1 MAKATWTDAQIIA
14 QIDTGDHW
22 SGQNLTYAFATD
34 ASWFPY
40 SEKNGF
46 STLAASQRAAATQV
60 IQLWD
65 DLIAPNFTLST
76 NAATANIRYANSTV
90 NVSYADTYFPGGA
103 AGGTVWF
110 NPSYNSSSGTNDLVT
125 PVRGA
130 WGFTAYIHETGHALG
145 LDHPGDYNGGS
156 PTYANDALYTHDSQ
170 MYTVMSYFTA
180 GNTGADWVA
189 SNGHEY
195 YPQTPMM
202 DDIMVIQ
209 SMYGAD
215 TTTRAG
221 NTTYGFNSNAG
232 ESVYDF
238 TVNQHPVLCIYDA
251 GGSDTIDLSGWN
263 TASKIDLTPGSFS
276 NADMMTCN
284 ISISRTTWIENAV
297 GGGGNDTL
305 IGNAIA
311 NTLTGNAGNDV
322 ISGGGGND
330 ILNGGAG
337 NDTLTGGA
345 GNDELH
351 GGDGTDTAVFTDAY
365 ANYLI
370 TFDAAHGD
378 YVVVDT
384 LAGSSDGTDLV
395 WDVETFVFLDMTVS
409 AANLNL
415 GTSTNLTLT
424 GTIGADTLVG
434 GSGNDTYVVNN
445 AGDVVNESAG
455 AGTDLVQASVSFSLA
470 DTAHV
475 LGNVENLTLT
485 GTADLAGTGNALAN
499 IIIGNSGANLIE
511 GGAGADNLDGGA
523 GVDTVSYAH
532 SATGVQVS
540 LLLATA
546 QVSTGDASGDILKN
560 FENLTGSAYADTLT
574 GNALANIINGGAGA
588 DKMIGG
594 AGNDTYVVDN
604 AGDVVD
610 EVSNG
615 GAGIDTILSSVT
627 HTLETGVENLTLT
640 GSDSINGIGN
650 ALANILIGNS
660 GNNVLNGMAGAD
672 TMNAGLGNDTYV
684 VDNVGDIVIDSG
696 GTDTVQSSVTFSLAD
711 TAHVTGD
718 IENLT
723 LIGTAAINGTG
734 NALANI
740 ITGNGAANILDGGAG
755 ADTLIGG
762 AGNDTYI
769 VDNVG
774 DVVNEGSGSGTDLVK
789 ASISFSLADTAHVL
803 GNVENLT
810 LTGSANING
819 TGNTLANIIT
829 GNSGNNILD
838 GGNDTVADTLSGGA
852 GNDTYIFH
860 INDNLVEAANGGTD
874 TVISALTFTLGANFE
889 NLTLIGT
896 TAIDGTGNTLANV
909 ITGNSAN
916 NILNGGG
923 GNDILEGMGGN
934 DTLTGG
940 AGNDTFVFRPGFG
953 ADKIKDFTAGT
964 GIGDVIE
971 LHSSIITDW
980 ASLAA
985 HTTDTSA
992 GVLIDFGNGDS
1003 ITLAGIKKAALA
1015 ADDFHFLSA

>member
-1 MAKATWTDAQIIA
+1 MAKATWTDAQVIA
-14 QIDTGDHW
+14 QLDTGYHW
-22 SGQNLTYAFATD
+22 SGQNLTYAFTTD

-46 STLAASQRAAATQV
+46 SALTATQRAVATQV

-76 NAATANIRYANSTV
+76 NAATANIRYENSTV
-90 NVSYADTYFPGGA
+90 GVSYAHAYFPGGS
-103 AGGTVWF
+103 AGGSVWF
-110 NPSYNSSSGTNDLVT
+110 NPSYNSSTGTNDLVS
-125 PVRGA
+125 PVRGE
-130 WGFTAYIHETGHALG
+130 WGFMSFIHETGHALG
-145 LDHPGDYNGGS
+145 LDHPGEYNGGS

-180 GNTGADWVA
+180 DNTGADWIA
-189 SNGHEY
+189 SNGHRY
-195 YPQTPMM
+195 YAQTPMM
-202 DDIMVIQ
+202 DDIMSIQ

-215 TTTRAG
+215 TTTRSS
-221 NTTYGFNSNAG
+221 NTTYGFNSTVG
-232 ESVYDF
+232 GSVYDF
-238 TVNQHPVLCIYDA
+238 TVNLHPVLCIYDA
-251 GGSDTIDLSGWN
+251 GGTDTIDFSGWN

-276 NADMMTCN
+276 NADMMTYN

-297 GGGGNDTL
+297 GGGGDDTL
-305 IGNAIA
+305 IGNTIA
-311 NTLTGNAGNDV
+311 NTLTGNAGNDT
-322 ISGGGGND
+322 INGGDGND
-330 ILNGGAG
+330 TLYGGAG
-337 NDTLTGGA
+337 NDRLTGGA
-345 GNDELH
+345 GNDQLH
-351 GGDGTDTAVFTDAY
+351 GGDGADTAVFSDAY

-370 TFDAAHGD
+370 TFDAASGS
-378 YVVVDT
+378 YTLIDT
-384 LAGSSDGTDLV
+384 LANSSDGTDVV
-395 WDVETFVFLDMTVS
+395 WEVETFIFLDTTVS

-415 GTSTNLTLT
+415 GTTTNLMLT
-424 GTIGADTLVG
+424 GTGGADTLVG
-434 GSGNDTYVVNN
+434 GTGNDTYVVNN

-523 GVDTVSYAH
+523 GTDTVSYAH
-532 SATGVQVS
+532 SAAGVQVS

-546 QVSTGDASGDILKN
+546 QVGTGDAFGDILKN

-574 GNALANIINGGAGA
+574 GNALANVINGGAGA

-640 GSDSINGIGN
+640 GSESINGTGN
-650 ALANILIGNS
+650 ALANILIGTS

-672 TMNAGLGNDTYV
+672 SMNGGLGNDTYV
-684 VDNVGDIVIDSG
+684 VDNAGDTVIDSG

-711 TAHVTGD
+711 TAHVTGT

-723 LIGTAAINGTG
+723 LTGTAAINATG
-734 NALANI
+734 NALDNI
-740 ITGNGAANILDGGAG
+740 LTGNAAANILDGGTG

-762 AGNDTYI
+762 AGNDTYV
-769 VDNVG
+769 VDSVG
-774 DVVNEGSGSGTDLVK
+774 DVVNESSGSGNDLVK

-810 LTGSANING
+810 LAGSANIDG

-860 INDNLVEAANGGTD
+860 LNDTLVEGANAGTD
-874 TVISALTFTLGANFE
+874 TVLSSLTYSLGANFE
-889 NLTLIGT
+889 NLTLTGT
-896 TAIDGTGNTLANV
+896 AAVNGTGNTLANV
-909 ITGNSAN
+909 ITGNAASN
-916 NILNGGG
+916 VLNAGA
-923 GNDILEGMGGN
+923 GNDTLEGLGGN

-940 AGNDTFVFRPGFG
+940 AGNDTFVFRTGFG
-953 ADKIKDFTAGT
+953 ADKITDFTAGN
-964 GIGDVIE
+964 GIGDIIE
-971 LHSSIITDW
+971 LHSNLITNLT
-980 ASLAA
+980 SLYA
-985 HTTDTSA
+985 HATDTSA
-992 GVLIDFGNGDS
+992 GVLIDIGNGDT
-1003 ITLAGIKKAALA
+1003 ITLAGIKKASLV
-1015 ADDFHFLSA
+1015 ADDFHFMSA